1 MNCKSFYN
9 FFRNLFSSLVY
20 VIIKTL
26 TIFILILGVL
36 KLSQFRE
43 LVIESACR
51 LKLRNDSVVIE
62 TVDGNQELALN
73 QVNSLVISSRQCII
87 STDLLVALQQF
98 HVNLVLVN
106 KRHQPVDLYQ
116 RDRLIDQFNWSDDFK
131 FNLWQLIVKSKMG
144 NQMELAGLSD
154 FEIPETV
161 IDSSEA
167 LLAKQY
173 FHKIFGKDFRR
184 DFTTG
189 LVNSALNYGYM
200 ILTSRL
206 ATEIKSH
213 GYTNVLGI
221 HHHSD
226 NNDLNLAC
234 DLVEPF
240 RMIVDNYVVKHQ
252 KDQFDRLYR
261 QNLIDLLNLPI
272 IYNSKH
278 YESVV
283 NAMQYYVD
291 DCFAVLSANQNLDRI
306 EVKLCDNETIHH
318 V

>member
-1 MNCKSFYN
+1 MFCI
-9 FFRNLFSSLVY
+9 LFY

-26 TIFILILGVL
+26 TIFILIQGVV

-51 LKLRNDSVVIE
+51 LKLRNNSVVIE

-87 STDLLVALQQF
+87 STDLLVALRQF
-98 HVNLVLVN
+98 HVNLVLID
-106 KRHQPVDLYQ
+106 KHHQPVDLYQ
-116 RDRLIDQFNWSDDFK
+116 RDRLIDQFSWSDYVK
-131 FNLWQLIVKSKMG
+131 SNLWQLIVKSKMQ
-144 NQMELAGLSD
+144 NQIELSKLSD

-161 IDSSEA
+161 TDSSEA
-167 LLAKQY
+167 LLARQY

-184 DFTTG
+184 DFETG
-189 LVNSALNYGYM
+189 IVNSALNYGYM

-221 HHHSD
+221 HHHND
-226 NNDLNLAC
+226 NNNLNLAC
-234 DLVEPF
+234 DFVEPF
-240 RMIVDNYVVKHQ
+240 RMIVDQYVMNHQ
-252 KDQFDRLYR
+252 QDQFDRLYC

-272 IYNSKH
+272 MYNGKR
-278 YESVV
+278 YETVV

-291 DCFAVLSANQNLDRI
+291 DCLGVLSANQNLDKI
-306 EVKLCDNETIHH
+306 EVNLCDNETICH

>member
-1 MNCKSFYN
+1 M
-9 FFRNLFSSLVY
+9 
-20 VIIKTL
+20 
-26 TIFILILGVL
+26 
-36 KLSQFRE
+36 SQFRE

-51 LKLRNDSVVIE
+51 LKLRNNSVVIE

-87 STDLLVALQQF
+87 STDLLVALRQF
-98 HVNLVLVN
+98 HVNLVLID
-106 KRHQPVDLYQ
+106 KHHQPVDLYQ
-116 RDRLIDQFNWSDDFK
+116 RDRLIDQFSWSDYVK
-131 FNLWQLIVKSKMG
+131 SNLWQLIVKSKMQ
-144 NQMELAGLSD
+144 NQIELSKLSD

-161 IDSSEA
+161 TDSSEA
-167 LLAKQY
+167 LLARQY

-184 DFTTG
+184 DFETG
-189 LVNSALNYGYM
+189 IVNSALNYGYM

-221 HHHSD
+221 HHHND
-226 NNDLNLAC
+226 NNNLNLAC
-234 DLVEPF
+234 DFVEPF
-240 RMIVDNYVVKHQ
+240 RMIVDQYVMNHQ
-252 KDQFDRLYR
+252 QDQFDRLYC

-272 IYNSKH
+272 MYNGKR
-278 YESVV
+278 YETVV

-291 DCFAVLSANQNLDRI
+291 DCLGVLSANQNLDKI
-306 EVKLCDNETIHH
+306 EVNLCDNETICH

>member
-1 MNCKSFYN
+1 M
-9 FFRNLFSSLVY
+9 
-20 VIIKTL
+20 
-26 TIFILILGVL
+26 
-36 KLSQFRE
+36 SQFRE

-51 LKLRNDSVVIE
+51 LKLRNNSVVIE
-62 TVDGNQELALN
+62 TVDGNQELALD
-73 QVNSLVISSRQCII
+73 QINSLVISSRQCII

-98 HVNLVLVN
+98 HVNLVLID
-106 KRHQPVDLYQ
+106 KHHQPVSLYQ
-116 RDRLIDQFNWSDDFK
+116 RDRLVDQFNWSDDSK
-131 FNLWQLIVKSKMG
+131 NYLWQSIVKSKMR
-144 NQMELAGLSD
+144 NQIELAGFSD
-154 FEIPETV
+154 FEIPEVV
-161 IDSSEA
+161 IDSNEA

-173 FHKIFGKDFRR
+173 FHIIFGKDFRR

-200 ILTSRL
+200 VFTSRL
-206 ATEIKSH
+206 AVEIKSH
-213 GYTNVLGI
+213 GYANVLGI

-234 DLVEPF
+234 DFVEPF

-261 QNLIDLLNLPI
+261 QQLIDLLNLPI
-272 IYNSKH
+272 MYNGKR
-278 YESVV
+278 YETVV

-291 DCFAVLSANQNLDRI
+291 DCFAVLSGDQNLDRI
-306 EVKLCDNETIHH
+306 EVKLCDNETICH

>member
-1 MNCKSFYN
+1 M
-9 FFRNLFSSLVY
+9 FSSLGY

-26 TIFILILGVL
+26 TIFILIQGVVE
-36 KLSQFRE
+36 LSQFRE
-43 LVIESACR
+43 LVVESACR
-51 LKLRNDSVVIE
+51 LKLRNNSVVIE
-62 TVDGNQELALN
+62 TVDGNQELALD
-73 QVNSLVISSRQCII
+73 QINSLVISSRQCII

-116 RDRLIDQFNWSDDFK
+116 RDRLIDQFNWFDDFK
-131 FNLWQLIVKSKMG
+131 SNLWQLIVKSKMR

-154 FEIPETV
+154 FEIPEMVT
-161 IDSSEA
+161 DSNEA

-173 FHKIFGKDFRR
+173 FHKMFGKDFRR

-200 ILTSRL
+200 VFTSRL

-240 RMIVDNYVVKHQ
+240 RIIVDDYVMNHQ
-252 KDQFDRLYR
+252 TGSFDRLYR
-261 QNLIDLLNLPI
+261 QDLIDLLNLPI
-272 IYNSKH
+272 MYNGKH
-278 YESVV
+278 YETVI

-291 DCFAVLSANQNLDRI
+291 DCFAVLSGDQNLDRI
-306 EVKLCDNETIHH
+306 EVKLCDNETICH

>member
-1 MNCKSFYN
+1 M
-9 FFRNLFSSLVY
+9 
-20 VIIKTL
+20 
-26 TIFILILGVL
+26 
-36 KLSQFRE
+36 SQFRE
-43 LVIESACR
+43 LVVESACR
-51 LKLRNDSVVIE
+51 LKLRNNSVVIE
-62 TVDGNQELALN
+62 TVDGNQELALD
-73 QVNSLVISSRQCII
+73 QINSLVISSRQCII
-87 STDLLVALQQF
+87 STDLLVALRQF
-98 HVNLVLVN
+98 HVNLVLID
-106 KRHQPVDLYQ
+106 KHHQPVDLYQ
-116 RDRLIDQFNWSDDFK
+116 RDRLIDQFNWSDDVK
-131 FNLWQLIVKSKMG
+131 ANLWQLIVKSKMRK
-144 NQMELAGLSD
+144 QIELSNLSD
-154 FEIPETV
+154 FEIPEVVT
-161 IDSSEA
+161 DSNEA

-173 FHKIFGKDFRR
+173 FHKMFGKDFRR
-184 DFTTG
+184 DFETG
-189 LVNSALNYGYM
+189 IVNSALNYGYM

-283 NAMQYYVD
+283 NAMQYYVN
-291 DCFAVLSANQNLDRI
+291 DCLSVLSGNQNLDKI
-306 EVKLCDNETIHH
+306 EVELCDNETICH

>member
-1 MNCKSFYN
+1 M
-9 FFRNLFSSLVY
+9 V
-20 VIIKTL
+20 
-26 TIFILILGVL
+26 

-51 LKLRNDSVVIE
+51 LKLRNNSIVIE
-62 TVDGNQELALN
+62 TVDGNQELALD
-73 QVNSLVISSRQCII
+73 QINSLVISSRQCII
-87 STDLLVALQQF
+87 STDLLVALYQF
-98 HVNLVLVN
+98 HVNLVLID
-106 KRHQPVDLYQ
+106 KHHQPVSLYQ
-116 RDRLIDQFNWSDDFK
+116 RDRLVDQFNWSDDIK
-131 FNLWQLIVKSKMG
+131 NYLWQSIVKSKMI
-144 NQMELAGLSD
+144 NQITLADLSD
-154 FEIPETV
+154 FEIPEIV
-161 IDSSEA
+161 IDSNEA
-167 LLAKQY
+167 LLAKRY
-173 FHKIFGKDFRR
+173 FHKMFGRDFRR
-184 DFTTG
+184 DFETG
-189 LVNSALNYGYM
+189 IVNSALNYGYM
-200 ILTSRL
+200 ILISRL

-240 RMIVDNYVVKHQ
+240 RMIVDNYVVKYQ

-272 IYNSKH
+272 MYNGKR
-278 YESVV
+278 YETVV

-291 DCFAVLSANQNLDRI
+291 DCLGVLSANQNLDRI
-306 EVKLCDNETIHH
+306 EVKLCDNETICH

>member
-1 MNCKSFYN
+1 M
-9 FFRNLFSSLVY
+9 VE
-20 VIIKTL
+20 
-26 TIFILILGVL
+26 
-36 KLSQFRE
+36 LSQFRE
-43 LVIESACR
+43 LVVESACR
-51 LKLRNDSVVIE
+51 LKLRNNSVVIE

-87 STDLLVALQQF
+87 STDLLVALRQF
-98 HVNLVLVN
+98 HVNLVLID
-106 KRHQPVDLYQ
+106 KHHQPVDLYQ
-116 RDRLIDQFNWSDDFK
+116 RDRLIDQF
-131 FNLWQLIVKSKMG
+131 
-144 NQMELAGLSD
+144 
-154 FEIPETV
+154 
-161 IDSSEA
+161 
-167 LLAKQY
+167 KQY
-173 FHKIFGKDFRR
+173 FHKMFGKDFRR

-200 ILTSRL
+200 VFTSRL

-240 RMIVDNYVVKHQ
+240 RMIVDNYVINHQ
-252 KDQFDRLYR
+252 TGSFDRLYR
-261 QNLIDLLNLPI
+261 QDLIDLLNLPI
-272 IYNSKH
+272 MYNGKH

-291 DCFAVLSANQNLDRI
+291 DCFLVLSGNQNLDRI
-306 EVKLCDNETIHH
+306 EVKLCDNETICH

>member
-1 MNCKSFYN
+1 MNCKFFCN
-9 FFRNLFSSLVY
+9 FFRDLFSSLGY

-26 TIFILILGVL
+26 TIFILIQGVV

-43 LVIESACR
+43 LVIESVCR
-51 LKLRNDSVVIE
+51 LKLRNNSVVIE
-62 TVDGNQELALN
+62 TVDSNQELALD

-98 HVNLVLVN
+98 HVNLVLID
-106 KRHQPVDLYQ
+106 KHHQPVDLYQ
-116 RDRLIDQFNWSDDFK
+116 RDRLIDQFNWSDDVK
-131 FNLWQLIVKSKMG
+131 TKLWQLIVTSKMR
-144 NQMELAGLSD
+144 NQIELAGLSD

-161 IDSSEA
+161 MDSSEA

-173 FHKIFGKDFRR
+173 FHKMFGKDFRR
-184 DFTTG
+184 DFETG
-189 LVNSALNYGYM
+189 GVNLALNYGYM

-213 GYTNVLGI
+213 VYTNVLGI
-221 HHHSD
+221 HHRSD

-240 RMIVDNYVVKHQ
+240 RMIVDSYVVKHQ

-261 QNLIDLLNLPI
+261 QQLIDLLNFPI
-272 IYNSKH
+272 IYNNKH
-278 YESVV
+278 YETVV

-291 DCFAVLSANQNLDRI
+291 DCLGVLSANQNLDKI
-306 EVKLCDNETIHH
+306 EVNLCDNEIIHH